1 MTMTQIHPGQTIGH
15 YEVVGFLGR
24 GAFCEVFA
32 AEDDRGGKFALKVGC
47 DSGGGRY
54 VPRFGEVTTQRD
66 QARISPDETPAEA
79 LFLDP
84 IEGAQA
90 ECLDADEV
98 DSQLLAE
105 ANKLRAA
112 DGEGVVSLHEVIY
125 TEDQRPVLV
134 LEQLE
139 GATLRE
145 RIRSLEGVKLRWLV
159 DAVRIVEHHVSSG
172 HWCCHGDIKPENLFI
187 TNDGQVRL
195 IDPVPQSDHDDWM
208 VATPHYN
215 PFLEH
220 GAKGDTQAF
229 AIMLYELLTG
239 ALPFERV
246 PWKFARTSE
255 QACSQDERE
264 LDRAFF
270 LGYIQA
276 REVNP
281 RAPRE
286 LEQLIF
292 LSLCDDNFSLS
303 DLRLALEDFL
313 LRT

>member
-1 MTMTQIHPGQTIGH
+1 MTHIHTGQTIGQ

-32 AEDDRGGKFALKVGC
+32 AEDQRGAKFALKIGC
-47 DSGGGRY
+47 ESGGGRF

-66 QARISPDETPAEA
+66 QTRISPDETPAEA

-84 IEGAQA
+84 MEGAQA
-90 ECLDADEV
+90 ECLDAAEV
-98 DSQLLAE
+98 DEQLLAE

-112 DGEGVVSLHEVIY
+112 EGEGVVALREIIQ
-125 TEDQRPVLV
+125 TDEGRPVLV

-139 GATLRE
+139 GSSLRE

-159 DAVRIVEHHVSSG
+159 EAAKIVEHHVSSG

-187 TNDGQVRL
+187 TNDDQVRL
-195 IDPVPQSDHDDWM
+195 IDPVPHSDREDWL

-215 PFLEH
+215 PFLLH
-220 GAKGDTQAF
+220 NQKGDTQAF
-229 AIMLYELLTG
+229 AIMVYELLTG
-239 ALPFERV
+239 ALPFDQV
-246 PWKFARTSE
+246 PWKFAGTSDQACTSE
-255 QACSQDERE
+255 ERE
-264 LDRAFF
+264 LDRSFF

-276 REVNP
+276 REVNA

-286 LEQLIF
+286 LEQLVF
-292 LSLCDDNFSLS
+292 RSMCDDKFTIS
-303 DLRLALEDFL
+303 DFRAALEDFL
-313 LRT
+313 LRI